1 MKKCLSLVLAVLLT
15 VIVGS
20 GCRAPAPVLC
30 DGRECVG
37 DTRVRPKDEAT
48 MVYVPGGT
56 FQMGSDESD
65 PLADADEFPKHE
77 VTVDGFW
84 MDRTEVTNA
93 QFAVFLN
100 ECGDRAENGAKFI
113 ELEKGYCRIE
123 RVEDEYRSRP
133 AAKEY
138 AVVMVSWYGAN
149 AYCEWVGGRLPTEA
163 EWEYAARG
171 SEGRLYPWGDDTPT
185 CERAHRS
192 ACATCAKAVGQ
203 LPEGVSWCGVLDMAG
218 NAWEWV
224 ADRYGE
230 YPAEKQVNPTGPT
243 SPGLRIARGGGWH
256 ANAKELRTTYRL
268 ESGAGSCV
276 GCIGFRCA
284 YGNAP

>member
-1 MKKCLSLVLAVLLT
+1 MKKCLSLGLAVLLT
-15 VIVGS
+15 VIVAG
-20 GCRAPAPVLC
+20 GCRAPAPTLC
-30 DGRECVG
+30 DGEGCVG
-37 DTRVRPKDEAT
+37 DTWVRPKDETT

-65 PLADADEFPKHE
+65 PLADADEFPRHE

-84 MDRTEVTNA
+84 MGQTEVTNA
-93 QFAVFLN
+93 QFAAFLN
-100 ECGDRAENGAKFI
+100 EAGDRAENGAKFI

-123 RVEDEYRSRP
+123 RAEEEYRSRP
-133 AAKEY
+133 AAANY

-149 AYCEWVGGRLPTEA
+149 AYCGWVGGRLPTEA

-171 SEGRLYPWGDDTPT
+171 AEGRLYPWGDDAPT

-203 LPEGVSWCGVLDMAG
+203 LPEGASWCGVLDMAG

-243 SPGLRIARGGGWH
+243 SSGLQIARGGGWH

-284 YGNAP
+284 YDNAP